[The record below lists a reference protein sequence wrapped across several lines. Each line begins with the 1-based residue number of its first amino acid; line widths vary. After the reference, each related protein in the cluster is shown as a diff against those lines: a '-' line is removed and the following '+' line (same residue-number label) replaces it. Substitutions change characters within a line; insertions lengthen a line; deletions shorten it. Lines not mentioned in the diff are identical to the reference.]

1 MNLNVTGE
9 KEDRIVQISDKIIW
23 NTGTIVSMN

>member
-23 NTGTIVSMN
+23 NTGMIVSMN

>member
-1 MNLNVTGE
+1 MNLYATEE

-23 NTGTIVSMN
+23 NTGTIVRMN